1 MRKPRVRKP
10 RVLLADDNIDV
21 ADALRRLLEGEVE
34 LVGVVHDGL
43 ALVQAAQELRPDV
56 IVTDL
61 SMPGINGLEAAR
73 WLKQEGLPARIIFL
87 TEYQEPQLVAEA
99 FRVGASA
106 YLSKLAA
113 SDKLVDV
120 IYEVVAAEGEAR
132 IAERPES

>member
-1 MRKPRVRKP
+1 MALFSCRRASRRERRSVCTFPSRPPMNKP

-73 WLKQEGLPARIIFL
+73 WLKQEGLP
-87 TEYQEPQLVAEA
+87 
-99 FRVGASA
+99 
-106 YLSKLAA
+106 
-113 SDKLVDV
+113 
-120 IYEVVAAEGEAR
+120 
-132 IAERPES
+132 